1 MHANGVIRVLV
12 IDSDARVRRA
22 LEQLIDAEEGM
33 EVIAAAASAQDAR
46 VVLGRAPADVVL
58 LDLLMP
64 SVGAGLG
71 LVGDLADA
79 GYAVVATSLAGSARA
94 AAMEAG
100 ATRFIEKGPDPAAL
114 LAAIRHSADPARC
127 ERPIRLESGVRCA
140 SRRESRAWRHRNHVQ
155 QGEVPCPF

>member
-1 MHANGVIRVLV
+1 VGGARGTGAAATLSYVACRGGWGHSPDARPARRRLTGWMHANGLIRVVV

-33 EVIAAAASAQDAR
+33 EVIAAAASAQDAQ
-46 VVLGRAPADVVL
+46 VVLERAAADVVL

-71 LVGDLADA
+71 LVGDLA
-79 GYAVVATSLAGSARA
+79 GATSLAGSARA

-100 ATRFIEKGPDPAAL
+100 ATCFIEKGPDLAAL
-114 LAAIRHSADPARC
+114 LAAIRHSAEPARC
-127 ERPIRLESGVRCA
+127 E
-140 SRRESRAWRHRNHVQ
+140 
-155 QGEVPCPF
+155 